1 MSSSEPVFLIRFAFG
16 DIVVDCL
23 SEHAHINADITVD
36 ARINV
41 QGFPDAPH
49 AEYDSEDSFHDVQ
62 FSAKKAKKEATRGLT
77 FNRQEKTQNKDI
89 RDTITLKTIKVSQN
103 IFTSPTGLLFALYV
117 NFGT

>member
-1 MSSSEPVFLIRFAFG
+1 MEQVFTWYLPGVYQDKGQRIMSSSEPVFLIRFAFG

-23 SEHAHINADITVD
+23 SEHAHINADISVD

-62 FSAKKAKKEATRGLT
+62 FSAKKAKKETTGGLT
-77 FNRQEKTQNKDI
+77 FNRQEKRKI
-89 RDTITLKTIKVSQN
+89 KTLETR
-103 IFTSPTGLLFALYV
+103 
-117 NFGT
+117 